1 MDALFLVVGLA
12 LILGG
17 ANYLTDGSAAIAKR
31 FNISEFVVGLTI
43 VAIGTSMPEM
53 VVSLLSALEGNG
65 DIAVGN
71 VVGSN
76 IFNTFAI
83 LGVCA
88 LVRPMVL
95 TKENIRKD
103 IPMGILASMILI
115 MVTYSGK
122 INNLHGIVMT
132 MIWFALMFYTIK
144 SSKNVA
150 LEERED
156 GQDEGDTLSPLLS
169 TLFVV
174 GGLAALIGGGQLFL
188 DSAVSIAESFNI
200 PQNVI
205 AITLVAGGTS
215 LPELAASL
223 VSLLKGKNDI
233 ALGNVIGSN
242 IANILLVLGVSSA
255 VTPLSMS
262 GITIY
267 DTLVVLG
274 GMLLL
279 FVAPFFPPK
288 NQIGRLEAAI
298 MLLCFVGYMYATI
311 AL

>member
-1 MDALFLVVGLA
+1 MDALFLLLGLA

-17 ANYLTDGSAAIAKR
+17 ANYLTDGAAAVAKR

-88 LVRPMVL
+88 LVRPMEL

-103 IPMGILASMILI
+103 IPMGILASMIFI

-132 MIWFALMFYTIK
+132 LIWFALMFYTIK
-144 SSKNVA
+144 SSKKSFIP
-150 LEERED
+150 EEHDDSE
-156 GQDEGDTLSPLLS
+156 GQISPLLS
-169 TLFVV
+169 ILFIV
-174 GGLAALIGGGQLFL
+174 GGLGALIGGGQLFL
-188 DSAVSIAESFNI
+188 DSAVKIAESFNI

-242 IANILLVLGVSSA
+242 IANILLVLGVSSS
-255 VTPLSMS
+255 VTPLHMN
-262 GITIY
+262 GITIV

-274 GMLLL
+274 GMIIL
-279 FVAPFFPPK
+279 FVAPFIPPK
-288 NQIGRLEAAI
+288 NRLGRVDAAI
-298 MLLCFVGYMYATI
+298 MLACFIIYMYTTI
-311 AL
+311 SL